1 MSVLVASLAI
11 ALALAILAYG
21 VFLSFRILNFPD
33 ITADGSFPLGA
44 AVAAILIER
53 GHLGSMPVGPWTAT
67 AIATLA
73 GAAAGLCTG
82 VVHAYLR
89 VNVLLSGILTMT
101 ALYSVNLL
109 VMGRSNIGLFGKE
122 TVFTPWERWVESA
135 AGGGAVRI
143 LGRPVPA
150 ADVAAALLGAAIALA
165 IGILLWLFLRTQMG
179 AAMRA
184 TGDNPRM
191 LRALGT
197 STSFTLMVG
206 MGCSNALIALSGA
219 IFGQLQGFAD
229 AQMGIGIIV
238 LGLASVII
246 GQTLVGAGAGLGLLI
261 AGAVMGTVL
270 FRLLVAI
277 ALRLGLDPNNLKL
290 VTAAVVLAA
299 LVLPGALAA
308 AGARARRAGAWTA
321 SVAGAA
327 ARGRGGGAR

>member
-1 MSVLVASLAI
+1 MSVLVASIAI

-44 AVAAILIER
+44 AVAATLIDQ
-53 GHLGSMPVGPWTAT
+53 GSIAGMPVGPWTAT
-67 AIATLA
+67 AIATCA

-82 VVHAYLR
+82 IVHAYLR

-101 ALYSVNLL
+101 ALYSVNLM
-109 VMGRSNIGLFGKE
+109 VMGRSNIGLYGKS
-122 TVFTPWERWVESA
+122 TIFTPWERAVEA
-135 AGGGAVRI
+135 WAGGSTLPI
-143 LGRPVPA
+143 MGRPVPA
-150 ADVAAALLGAAIALA
+150 GDVAAALLGAALAAA
-165 IGILLWLFLRTQMG
+165 IGVALWLFLRTQVG

-219 IFGQLQGFAD
+219 VFGQLQGFAD

-246 GQTLVGAGAGLGLLI
+246 GQTLVGAGAGIGLLI
-261 AGAVMGTVL
+261 VGAVMGTVL

-277 ALRLGLDPNNLKL
+277 ALRMGLDPNNLKL
-290 VTAAVVLAA
+290 ITAVVVLAA
-299 LVLPGALAA
+299 LVLPGLMS
-308 AGARARRAGAWTA
+308 RAGSRLRWG
-321 SVAGAA
+321 VA
-327 ARGRGGGAR
+327 R

>member
-1 MSVLVASLAI
+1 MSVLVASIAI

-33 ITADGSFPLGA
+33 ITADGCFPLGA
-44 AVAAILIER
+44 AVAATLID
-53 GHLGSMPVGPWTAT
+53 HGSIAGMPIGPWTAT
-67 AIATLA
+67 AIATCA

-101 ALYSVNLL
+101 ALYSVNLM
-109 VMGRSNIGLFGKE
+109 VMGRSNIGLYGKP
-122 TVFTPWERWVESA
+122 TIFSPWERAVESL
-135 AGGGAVRI
+135 AGGNTVPI

-150 ADVAAALLGAAIALA
+150 GDVAAALLGATLAIA
-165 IGILLWLFLRTQMG
+165 IGIALWLFLRTQMG

-219 IFGQLQGFAD
+219 VFGQLQGFAD

-246 GQTLVGAGAGLGLLI
+246 GQTLVGAGAGIGLLI
-261 AGAVMGTVL
+261 VGAVMGTVL

-277 ALRLGLDPNNLKL
+277 ALRMGLDPNNLKL
-290 VTAAVVLAA
+290 ITAAVVLAA
-299 LVLPGALAA
+299 LVLPGLLS
-308 AGARARRAGAWTA
+308 RAG
-321 SVAGAA
+321 SRLRFGVA
-327 ARGRGGGAR
+327 R

>member
-1 MSVLVASLAI
+1 MSVLVASIAI

-44 AVAAILIER
+44 AVAATLIDQ
-53 GHLGSMPVGPWTAT
+53 GSIAGLPVGPWTAT
-67 AIATLA
+67 LVATCA

-82 VVHAYLR
+82 IVHAYLR

-101 ALYSVNLL
+101 ALYSVNLM
-109 VMGRSNIGLFGKE
+109 VMGRSNIGLYGKQ
-122 TVFTPWERWVESA
+122 TIFSPWERAVTSW
-135 AGGGAVRI
+135 AGGSAVPVM
-143 LGRPVPA
+143 GRAVPA
-150 ADVAAALLGAAIALA
+150 GDVAAALLGAALALA
-165 IGILLWLFLRTQMG
+165 IGVLLWLFLRTQIG

-206 MGCSNALIALSGA
+206 MACSNALIALSGA
-219 IFGQLQGFAD
+219 VFGQLQGFAD

-246 GQTLVGAGAGLGLLI
+246 GQTLVGAGAGIGLLI

-277 ALRLGLDPNNLKL
+277 ALRMGLDPNNLKL
-290 VTAAVVLAA
+290 ITAVVVLAA
-299 LVLPGALAA
+299 LVLPGLMS
-308 AGARARRAGAWTA
+308 RAGSRLRW
-321 SVAGAA
+321 GAV
-327 ARGRGGGAR
+327 R

>member
-1 MSVLVASLAI
+1 MSVLVASVAI

-44 AVAAILIER
+44 AVAATLID
-53 GHLGSMPVGPWTAT
+53 HGSIAGMPVGPWTAT
-67 AIATLA
+67 AIATCA

-101 ALYSVNLL
+101 ALYSVNLM
-109 VMGRSNIGLFGKE
+109 VMGRSNIGLYGKP
-122 TVFTPWERWVESA
+122 TIFSPWERAVESL
-135 AGGGAVRI
+135 AGASTVPV

-150 ADVAAALLGAAIALA
+150 GDVAAALLGATLA
-165 IGILLWLFLRTQMG
+165 IVIGTALWLFLRTQVG

-219 IFGQLQGFAD
+219 VFGQLQGFAD

-246 GQTLVGAGAGLGLLI
+246 GQTLVGASAGIGLLI
-261 AGAVMGTVL
+261 VGAVMGTVL

-277 ALRLGLDPNNLKL
+277 ALRMGLDPNNLKL
-290 VTAAVVLAA
+290 ITAVVVLAA
-299 LVLPGALAA
+299 LVLPGLMS
-308 AGARARRAGAWTA
+308 RAGSRLRW
-321 SVAGAA
+321 GAA
-327 ARGRGGGAR
+327 R

>member
-1 MSVLVASLAI
+1 MSVLVASIAI

-44 AVAAILIER
+44 AVAATLID
-53 GHLGSMPVGPWTAT
+53 HGSVAGMPVGPWTAT
-67 AIATLA
+67 AIATCA

-101 ALYSVNLL
+101 ALYSVNLM
-109 VMGRSNIGLFGKE
+109 VMGRSNIGLYGKP
-122 TVFTPWERWVESA
+122 TIFSPWERAVESLT
-135 AGGGAVRI
+135 GGNAVPI
-143 LGRPVPA
+143 LGRQVPA
-150 ADVAAALLGAAIALA
+150 GDVAAALLGATLA
-165 IGILLWLFLRTQMG
+165 IVIGIALWLFLRTQMG

-219 IFGQLQGFAD
+219 VFGQLQGFAD

-246 GQTLVGAGAGLGLLI
+246 GQTLVGAGAGIGLLI
-261 AGAVMGTVL
+261 VGAVMGTVL

-277 ALRLGLDPNNLKL
+277 ALRMGLDPNNLKL
-290 VTAAVVLAA
+290 ITAAVVLAA
-299 LVLPGALAA
+299 LVLPGLLS
-308 AGARARRAGAWTA
+308 RAG
-321 SVAGAA
+321 SRLRLGAA
-327 ARGRGGGAR
+327 R

>member
-1 MSVLVASLAI
+1 
-11 ALALAILAYG
+11 
-21 VFLSFRILNFPD
+21 
-33 ITADGSFPLGA
+33 
-44 AVAAILIER
+44 
-53 GHLGSMPVGPWTAT
+53 MPIGPWTAT
-67 AIATLA
+67 AIATCA

-101 ALYSVNLL
+101 ALYSVNLM
-109 VMGRSNIGLFGKE
+109 VMGRSNIGLYGKP
-122 TVFTPWERWVESA
+122 TIFSPWERAVESL
-135 AGGGAVRI
+135 AGGNTVPI
-143 LGRPVPA
+143 LGRSVPA
-150 ADVAAALLGAAIALA
+150 GDVAAALLGATLAIA
-165 IGILLWLFLRTQMG
+165 IGIALWLFLRTQMG

-219 IFGQLQGFAD
+219 VFGQLQGFAD

-246 GQTLVGAGAGLGLLI
+246 GQTLVGAGAGIGLLI
-261 AGAVMGTVL
+261 VGAVMGTVL

-277 ALRLGLDPNNLKL
+277 ALRMGLDPNNLKL
-290 VTAAVVLAA
+290 ITAAVVLAA
-299 LVLPGALAA
+299 LVLPGLLS
-308 AGARARRAGAWTA
+308 RAG
-321 SVAGAA
+321 SRLRFGVA
-327 ARGRGGGAR
+327 R

>member
-1 MSVLVASLAI
+1 MSVLVASIAI

-44 AVAAILIER
+44 AVAATLID
-53 GHLGSMPVGPWTAT
+53 HGSVAGMPVGPWTAT
-67 AIATLA
+67 AIATCA

-101 ALYSVNLL
+101 ALYSVNLM
-109 VMGRSNIGLFGKE
+109 VMGRSNIGLYGKP
-122 TVFTPWERWVESA
+122 TIFSPWERAVESL
-135 AGGGAVRI
+135 AGGNAVPI
-143 LGRPVPA
+143 LGRQVPA
-150 ADVAAALLGAAIALA
+150 GDVAAALLGATLA
-165 IGILLWLFLRTQMG
+165 IVIGIALWLFLRTQMG

-219 IFGQLQGFAD
+219 VFGQLQGFAD

-246 GQTLVGAGAGLGLLI
+246 GQTLVGAGAGIGLLI
-261 AGAVMGTVL
+261 VGAVMGTVL

-277 ALRLGLDPNNLKL
+277 ALRMGLDPNNLKL
-290 VTAAVVLAA
+290 ITAAVVLAA
-299 LVLPGALAA
+299 LVLPGLLS
-308 AGARARRAGAWTA
+308 RAG
-321 SVAGAA
+321 SRLRLGAA
-327 ARGRGGGAR
+327 R

>member
-1 MSVLVASLAI
+1 MSVLVASIAI

-44 AVAAILIER
+44 AVAATLID
-53 GHLGSMPVGPWTAT
+53 HGSIAGMPVGPWTAT
-67 AIATLA
+67 AIATCA

-101 ALYSVNLL
+101 ALYSVNLM
-109 VMGRSNIGLFGKE
+109 VMGRSNIGLYGKA
-122 TVFTPWERWVESA
+122 TVFTPWERAVESW
-135 AGGGAVRI
+135 AGGTTVP
-143 LGRPVPA
+143 LMGRPVPA
-150 ADVAAALLGAAIALA
+150 GDVAAALLGAALAAA
-165 IGILLWLFLRTQMG
+165 IGIALWLFLRTQIG

-206 MGCSNALIALSGA
+206 MACSNALIALSGA
-219 IFGQLQGFAD
+219 VFGQLQGFAD

-246 GQTLVGAGAGLGLLI
+246 GQTLVGAGAGIGLLI

-277 ALRLGLDPNNLKL
+277 ALRMGLDPNNLKL
-290 VTAAVVLAA
+290 ITAVVVLAA
-299 LVLPGALAA
+299 LVLPGVLT
-308 AGARARRAGAWTA
+308 RAG
-321 SVAGAA
+321 SRLRLGAA
-327 ARGRGGGAR
+327 R

>member
-1 MSVLVASLAI
+1 
-11 ALALAILAYG
+11 
-21 VFLSFRILNFPD
+21 
-33 ITADGSFPLGA
+33 
-44 AVAAILIER
+44 
-53 GHLGSMPVGPWTAT
+53 
-67 AIATLA
+67 
-73 GAAAGLCTG
+73 

-101 ALYSVNLL
+101 ALYSVNLM
-109 VMGRSNIGLFGKE
+109 VMGRSNIGLYGKP
-122 TVFTPWERWVESA
+122 TIFSPWERAVESL
-135 AGGGAVRI
+135 AGGNTVPI

-150 ADVAAALLGAAIALA
+150 GDVAAALLGATLAIA
-165 IGILLWLFLRTQMG
+165 IGIALWLFLRTQMG

-219 IFGQLQGFAD
+219 VFGQLQGFAD

-246 GQTLVGAGAGLGLLI
+246 GQTLVGAGAGIGLLI
-261 AGAVMGTVL
+261 VGAVMGTVL

-277 ALRLGLDPNNLKL
+277 ALRMGLDPNNLKL
-290 VTAAVVLAA
+290 ITAAVVLAA
-299 LVLPGALAA
+299 LVLPGLLS
-308 AGARARRAGAWTA
+308 RAG
-321 SVAGAA
+321 SRLRFGVA
-327 ARGRGGGAR
+327 R